1 MLADICLPP
10 SMFPCEKIKTI
21 VTLIWY
27 WPFYMFPVSSLSQ
40 SGLFAHSLLCVYN
53 VQLFMVAGRKLSTQF
68 KCSPKKRPC
77 MQWLFGFGAC
87 CRATGRTVWPQE
99 FVISTG
105 NPERERERAARA
117 YNVAALGR
125 YTSHSITTQPSIWPR
140 YHILILNCLK
150 IILWDKFKSIP
161 PLGGNTCYTW
171 KKLLFFVKHYWSISD
186 LRAFSEICIY
196 GRALEHLA

>member
-1 MLADICLPP
+1 MLVKRSSGIWIFAALEDFCNTTLRRLNKWCWLTFASP
-10 SMFPCEKIKTI
+10 FPCSHVKKIKTI

-40 SGLFAHSLLCVYN
+40 SGLFAHSSLCVYN

-68 KCSPKKRPC
+68 KRSSKKRPC

-105 NPERERERAARA
+105 NPERERE
-117 YNVAALGR
+117 LLEL
-125 YTSHSITTQPSIWPR
+125 TTWRPSVVTLPTV
-140 YHILILNCLK
+140 LQLSLQFDQD
-150 IILWDKFKSIP
+150 IISW
-161 PLGGNTCYTW
+161 Y
-171 KKLLFFVKHYWSISD
+171 
-186 LRAFSEICIY
+186 
-196 GRALEHLA
+196 